1 MRSDLI
7 RRKASRTG
15 LDRPAM
21 IDGDKKLVGRS
32 FPRLT
37 NMHHEQ
43 KNREPVF
50 ISLILILSITI
61 LTSFVVVVVNAID
74 AYTATCRTASL
85 VPLA

>member
-7 RRKASRTG
+7 RRKASITG

-61 LTSFVVVVVNAID
+61 LTSFVVVVNAID

>member
-7 RRKASRTG
+7 RRKASITG
-15 LDRPAM
+15 LDRPVM

-61 LTSFVVVVVNAID
+61 LTSFVVVVNAID

>member
-61 LTSFVVVVVNAID
+61 LTSFVVVVNAID